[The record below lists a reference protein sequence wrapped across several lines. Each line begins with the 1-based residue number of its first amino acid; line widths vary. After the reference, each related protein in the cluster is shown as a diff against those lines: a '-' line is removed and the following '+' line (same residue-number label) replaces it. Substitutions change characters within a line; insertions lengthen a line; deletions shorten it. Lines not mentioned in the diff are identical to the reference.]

1 MGSEFL
7 YIIKAFTS
15 ALFETYQNLENSN
28 IAVLSIA
35 TVDVLGMCL
44 YASPYPVVGDIVF
57 ISAWALALSVLTTM
71 GIPEPQ
77 MVEWTTVDSTLFLCP
92 GRNKMAVIKIPI

>member
-1 MGSEFL
+1 MCPNSRNVHAGFEAVEPRSGRVGSEFL

-35 TVDVLGMCL
+35 TVDVLGM
-44 YASPYPVVGDIVF
+44 
-57 ISAWALALSVLTTM
+57 
-71 GIPEPQ
+71 
-77 MVEWTTVDSTLFLCP
+77 
-92 GRNKMAVIKIPI
+92 